1 MCNMNRTEATKIVKN
16 ISKML
21 DCDCEVYDL
30 NEETLYINTGEDTLD
45 FEMLLGVH
53 KLYNI
58 EAINSD
64 DDYEGY
70 LILQIDLRT
79 GEQKQF
85 DQEVT
90 EELLRG

>member
-1 MCNMNRTEATKIVKN
+1 MNRTEATKIVKN

>member
-1 MCNMNRTEATKIVKN
+1 MNRTEATKIVKN

-21 DCDCEVYDL
+21 DCDCEFYDL

-53 KLYNI
+53 KPYNI
-58 EAINSD
+58 KVINSD